1 MLGSIKIS
9 ENSLV
14 AEVNSENRARRLRQ
28 EIETRLGRGAIYKST
43 VVKDLK
49 ELANAAPSRERSA
62 KDDEELLRDP
72 EIRSQLQEHLQRQ
85 VEAWADQKVPALGG
99 RTPRE
104 TVKDP
109 DGREIVES
117 LLLGWERHAEEG
129 TYCQGLRPDIGALRR
144 ILKLP
149 RPAEQNGRDYFG
161 RDSVAFARM
170 TKLSL
175 HNPPHL

>member
-9 ENSLV
+9 GNSLV
-14 AEVNSENRARRLRQ
+14 AEVNSENRARLLRG
-28 EIETRLGRGAIYKST
+28 EIETRLGSGAIHKST

-49 ELANAAPSRERSA
+49 ELAKSAPSREKSA
-62 KDDEELLRDP
+62 KDEEELLRDP

-85 VEAWADQKVPALGG
+85 VEAWVDQKVPALGG

-104 TVKDP
+104 AVKDP

-117 LLLGWERHAEEG
+117 LLLGRERRAEEG
-129 TYCQGLRPDIGALRR
+129 AYYQGMRPDIDALRQ

-149 RPAEQNGRDYFG
+149 RPAE
-161 RDSVAFARM
+161 
-170 TKLSL
+170 
-175 HNPPHL
+175 